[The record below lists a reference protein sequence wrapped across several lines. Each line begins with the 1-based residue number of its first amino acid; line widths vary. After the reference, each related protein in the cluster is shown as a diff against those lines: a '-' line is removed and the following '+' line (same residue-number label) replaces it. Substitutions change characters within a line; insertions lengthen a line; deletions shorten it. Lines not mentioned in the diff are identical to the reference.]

1 MFICVLNSHLNTVLS
16 VWGTFFLRKAFHG
29 GTTFQSKFIGG
40 WKGGGGLHGGLM
52 IASRK
57 GKGILGNL
65 FFNNLNTIKLKVLA
79 KHNGKAKTYP

>member
-1 MFICVLNSHLNTVLS
+1 M
-16 VWGTFFLRKAFHG
+16 G
-29 GTTFQSKFIGG
+29 GQPFRANLLGDG
-40 WKGGGGLHGGLM
+40 KGGGGLHGGLM

>member
-1 MFICVLNSHLNTVLS
+1 MGYVFSKKSFPWGDNLS
-16 VWGTFFLRKAFHG
+16 EQIYWGMER
-29 GTTFQSKFIGG
+29 
-40 WKGGGGLHGGLM
+40 GGGLHGGLM